1 MNLKSIAYFPFLFGI
16 FFSFSS
22 LCAAQTEL
30 FFDQQGRLVA
40 NPTITET
47 NDNIAG
53 SNDSDVLNGH
63 GGNDL
68 IYGLGGQDILDGGEG
83 SDRVYGGADDDLII
97 GTLDAADDLY
107 DGGDGYDTVI
117 YVEAQKTLHFS
128 FDAKGGVAKG
138 EEIGTDIL
146 SEIEHIITG
155 HGNDI
160 VEIAPDA
167 PPLTLTYVAGEDDF
181 SLSSAKHVKISFF
194 SGITPSLVTVKNLAV
209 DNAGRVTT
217 VSLVISG
224 KGTLKLQGDNLNG
237 QVLSFFGD
245 KQKKI
250 TATGLEHTGHGNPNP
265 NLQTSHVCDPR
276 SEAMRFVLKSDNREI
291 KETFNVPL
299 RYMSMGFER
308 EGRMD
313 RTLHLAA
320 ILDTLEPICH
330 TNGEVAPI
338 KDSLEVELS
347 INLRTEEEWINRV
360 KKSYSDT
367 DKHQFEEIDIDGHPD
382 FIFKASNRRHERK
395 EGAVNNAFD
404 YIPVYPNKNFN
415 IPVYFRLECGL
426 SMDMKTLN
434 LCRMRF
440 LYRDKKNIV
449 VNALFHSQRL
459 ENIEQIYAASISL
472 IKKFHTE

>member
-1 MNLKSIAYFPFLFGI
+1 MNLKSAAYFPFLFGI

-22 LCAAQTEL
+22 LCAAQSEL
-30 FFDQQGRLVA
+30 FFDEKGKLVA

-47 NDNIAG
+47 DDNIVG
-53 SNDSDVLNGH
+53 SNDSDILSGF

-68 IYGLGGQDILDGGEG
+68 IYGLGGQDMLDGGAG
-83 SDRVYGGADDDLII
+83 SDRVYGGADDDFII

-117 YVEAQKTLHFS
+117 YLEAKKTLHFS

-138 EEIGTDIL
+138 EEIGTDTL

-155 HGNDI
+155 SGNDI
-160 VEIAPDA
+160 VKIASDA
-167 PPLTLTYVAGEDDF
+167 QPLTLTYIAGEDDYF
-181 SLSSAKHVKISFF
+181 LSSAQNVKISFL
-194 SGITPSLVTVKNLAV
+194 SDTTPGSVTVKNLAV

-217 VSLVISG
+217 ASLVIIG
-224 KGTLKLQGDNLNG
+224 KGTLKLHGDNLSG

-265 NLQTSHVCDPR
+265 NPQTYHVCDPR
-276 SEAMRFVLKSDNREI
+276 SEAMRFALKSDNREI

-338 KDSLEVELS
+338 KDTLEVELS

-367 DKHQFEEIDIDGHPD
+367 DKRQFEEIDIDGHPD
-382 FIFKASNRRHERK
+382 FTFKASNLHYPRK
-395 EGAVNNAFD
+395 EGAVNNSFD
-404 YIPVYPNKNFN
+404 YIPVYPNKKFN
-415 IPVYFRLECGL
+415 IPVYYHIDCGL

-434 LCRMRF
+434 MCRMRF

-459 ENIEQIYAASISL
+459 GNIEQIYAASISL
-472 IKKFHTE
+472 IKKFHIE